1 MAETKPNTAAAEAH
15 ATKEGLLDTNQMA
28 LIGTMGTEIARRAL
42 IRLPSG
48 RIRQVTVGDTLRGRR
63 IDAIQTDR
71 LFMSRNGQ
79 QSILEMPQG

>member
-1 MAETKPNTAAAEAH
+1 MAETKTNTTAAEAH
-15 ATKEGLLDTNQMA
+15 ATEEGLLDTKQMA
-28 LIGTMGTEIARRAL
+28 LIGTMGTEMARRAL

-48 RIRQVTVGDTLRGRR
+48 AIRKVTVGDTLRGRR
-63 IDAIQTDR
+63 IDAIQPDR